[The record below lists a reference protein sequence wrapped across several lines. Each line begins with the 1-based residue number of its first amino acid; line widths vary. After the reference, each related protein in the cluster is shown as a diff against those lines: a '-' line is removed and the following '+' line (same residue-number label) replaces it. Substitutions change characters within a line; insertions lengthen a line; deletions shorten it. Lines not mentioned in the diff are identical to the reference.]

1 MWWYPPQQSLTSS
14 AIPAMEQF
22 FGHPLFLWMPR
33 KLWRV
38 RLLCP
43 HQDCGKAELTSA
55 GLHQRVRLV
64 VGVSGSYYLVAEY
77 LACKSCKMK
86 VISWSHNIVSQLDIG
101 HRLHFPCLLTYK
113 LGCDMQVVRMMRQ
126 RGLGNSSS
134 QLQKQLEEQHAE
146 SWLGKTIQFLSAYR
160 GVAISSGLILPVP
173 LGDLPV
179 MPAVPKHRWLMQ
191 VYAQDVLG
199 RLDEVKASI
208 TSLFG
213 QVLKMDSTKKIV
225 RKLAGQAR
233 STASWATN
241 VGNEHGHV
249 LMSVLTAREGWG
261 LMKMAE
267 GLVRR
272 YKDAGVP
279 PPEILY
285 VDRDCCGNSHLLKI
299 FGAWPGMKIRLDIWH
314 FMRRF
319 ATGCT
324 TDSHALYTSFMA
336 QLSRCIFAWD
346 QSDLQLLKAAKRA
359 ELEAS
364 HLRPTVEDVARHIS
378 KAETMLHCRR
388 AVRESGEMGDLLKDL
403 IEAYSGEKGCNT
415 LGVPLINRARMAE
428 ILKAQL
434 KHLPCLQDPPGF
446 QLYTQTGTL
455 KKAGHVL
462 PTYRCARGST
472 SLESFHLHMNRFIPG
487 TLASDTFFQAYLV
500 DGLFRWNEDRTITA
514 EGTEGPRSYSGLL
527 KHAAN
532 QLSEEVL
539 GRKLVE
545 YTAPRKYTG
554 ELIGIEYLYNQNNAV
569 MEDYKLALVTLETED
584 ITVAEGESS
593 LEPCDIE
600 DPTVPTLD
608 TIWPPQQLTPPAARP
623 ATALPAARPATALP
637 AARPAT
643 ALPAAPPA
651 TALPAARPATAL
663 PAARPAT
670 ALPAARPATALP
682 AALSAAFTVAPM
694 HSAPQQDTQG
704 LVDEQPSTSAL
715 GSTSHDDSVGPDNV
729 EGFQAVQDLT
739 VFLFKLKEHSLALSR
754 EEADEI
760 ISLWNCL
767 SDFDKCRTVYPP
779 RHQDTLAHGRFRT
792 SKKAVAPGVESTKRC
807 FAGGRSPAQWPDCN
821 RVCEA
826 LFVQLCEEYRGSRRI
841 DGVRHERWS
850 LVMKAYLHIRQVVLN
865 NATVM
870 EKTSLQLPVVNTATL
885 SSWYCK
891 RERGQEKRILEQG
904 ICPPQ
909 TTTVSPESLP
919 PAVQRKGKPCMPQS
933 IVASHVFLLPPNTA
947 GTAKLQGR
955 KIRRVNPPSDLL
967 RPPFLAALEPQIQ
980 PPTPVFPTPPFIPPL
995 LPQPLWSVPQPHL
1008 PALQPAGAS
1017 VVHVPYL
1024 PYTTTHY
1031 RKKKREEEEKTGF
1044 KKRKYTRSSATILC
1058 RQCQRERDPAT
1069 HNQYYGN
1076 WYCHATATM
1085 TLAEW
1090 RAALEAQGYG
1100 RKKGAPP

>member
-1 MWWYPPQQSLTSS
+1 MDPKFRKKDGCICLFDSEDAKKVKAEKRPWTRALSPDEVKESAREAVEHKGGDPNNEEHVLGQHKLQFGAFRDQTFKWLAENALGYAGYVVASMSVESGRSDSNNNQINKRLLEKYVSQFPAGRYAIRVKKDARSSQPATTASASTQAASTSQQPSASLQAAINVAPAFSPRSSVVPVSSLRGLLSRRDQSPQAIAKNVKSLFTKPRFQPSIPALPRAGSIKASSAVTVKTEPTDSELMQAAAEVDPDTSQSRICLPAGWIPALPEVDQHWISKALFRWSPSGQPEFEIDKVDRMWWYPPQQSLTSS

-77 LACKSCKMK
+77 LACKSCKRK

-146 SWLGKTIQFLSAYR
+146 SWLGKTIQFLTAYR
-160 GVAISSGLILPVP
+160 GVARAISSGLILPVP

-249 LMSVLTAREGWG
+249 LMSVLTASEGWG

-569 MEDYKLALVTLETED
+569 MEDYKLALLPVQPLLCQLP
-584 ITVAEGESS
+584 VQP
-593 LEPCDIE
+593 LLCQ
-600 DPTVPTLD
+600 L
-608 TIWPPQQLTPPAARP
+608 PPQPLLCQLPVQPLLCQ
-623 ATALPAARPATALP
+623 LPVQPLLCQLP
-637 AARPAT
+637 VQPLLCQ
-643 ALPAAPPA
+643 LPVQPLLCQ
-651 TALPAARPATAL
+651 LPVQPLLCQL
-663 PAARPAT
+663 PLQPLLCQ
-670 ALPAARPATALP
+670 LPVQPLLCQLP
-682 AALSAAFTVAPM
+682 V
-694 HSAPQQDTQG
+694 
-704 LVDEQPSTSAL
+704 QPL
-715 GSTSHDDSVGPDNV
+715 LCQLP
-729 EGFQAVQDLT
+729 VQPL
-739 VFLFKLKEHSLALSR
+739 LCQL
-754 EEADEI
+754 
-760 ISLWNCL
+760 
-767 SDFDKCRTVYPP
+767 P
-779 RHQDTLAHGRFRT
+779 
-792 SKKAVAPGVESTKRC
+792 
-807 FAGGRSPAQWPDCN
+807 
-821 RVCEA
+821 
-826 LFVQLCEEYRGSRRI
+826 VQPLLCQLP
-841 DGVRHERWS
+841 VQP
-850 LVMKAYLHIRQVVLN
+850 LLCQLPLQPLLCQLPVQPLLCQLPVQPLLCQLPLQPLLCQLPLQPLLCQLH
-865 NATVM
+865 
-870 EKTSLQLPVVNTATL
+870 SLQLL
-885 SSWYCK
+885 
-891 RERGQEKRILEQG
+891 R
-904 ICPPQ
+904 
-909 TTTVSPESLP
+909 LP
-919 PAVQRKGKPCMPQS
+919 LC
-933 IVASHVFLLPPNTA
+933 IVLPS
-947 GTAKLQGR
+947 K
-955 KIRRVNPPSDLL
+955 
-967 RPPFLAALEPQIQ
+967 
-980 PPTPVFPTPPFIPPL
+980 
-995 LPQPLWSVPQPHL
+995 
-1008 PALQPAGAS
+1008 
-1017 VVHVPYL
+1017 
-1024 PYTTTHY
+1024 TH
-1031 RKKKREEEEKTGF
+1031 
-1044 KKRKYTRSSATILC
+1044 
-1058 RQCQRERDPAT
+1058 
-1069 HNQYYGN
+1069 
-1076 WYCHATATM
+1076 
-1085 TLAEW
+1085 
-1090 RAALEAQGYG
+1090 RAW
-1100 RKKGAPP
+1100 